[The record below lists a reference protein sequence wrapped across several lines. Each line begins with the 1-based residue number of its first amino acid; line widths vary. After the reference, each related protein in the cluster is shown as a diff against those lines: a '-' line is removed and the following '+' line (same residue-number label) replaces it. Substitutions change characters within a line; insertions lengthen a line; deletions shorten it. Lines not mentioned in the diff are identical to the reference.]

1 MSLGFGIGLI
11 PFGGCGIGG
20 DRLSWFQRIGND
32 LSTDPHP
39 RPMANSYDLPAAI
52 VSDTLETLMG
62 HLATA
67 DAAANAAANEC
78 KRLRDEIAGIMIA
91 ADVTSERTCWGL
103 VSLTS
108 RDKVTYSPAIKVLEI
123 NLKAEKDKEV
133 ATGAAKVTEGDK
145 FIRVTWAK

>member
-1 MSLGFGIGLI
+1 MPILEVSHPRWIGARI
-11 PFGGCGIGG
+11 RP
-20 DRLSWFQRIGND
+20 RLLATGETNH
-32 LSTDPHP
+32 TPPPHP
-39 RPMANSYDLPAAI
+39 RPMAQSYDLPAAI

-67 DAAANAAANEC
+67 DAAANAAAAEC

-108 RDKVTYSPAIKVLEI
+108 RDKVTYSDAIACLEI
-123 NLKAEKDKEV
+123 QLKAEKSKEV
-133 ATGAAKVTEGDK
+133 ATGIAKVTAGDQ
-145 FIRVTWAK
+145 FIRVTWSR

>member
-1 MSLGFGIGLI
+1 
-11 PFGGCGIGG
+11 
-20 DRLSWFQRIGND
+20 
-32 LSTDPHP
+32 
-39 RPMANSYDLPAAI
+39 
-52 VSDTLETLMG
+52 MG

-67 DAAANAAANEC
+67 DAAANAAAAEC

-91 ADVTSERTCWGL
+91 ADVTSERTVWGL

-133 ATGAAKVTEGDK
+133 ATGTAKVAEGDK
-145 FIRVTWAK
+145 FIRVTWSK

>member
-1 MSLGFGIGLI
+1 
-11 PFGGCGIGG
+11 
-20 DRLSWFQRIGND
+20 
-32 LSTDPHP
+32 
-39 RPMANSYDLPAAI
+39 MAQSYDLPAAI

-67 DAAANAAANEC
+67 DAAANAAAAEY

-91 ADVTSERTCWGL
+91 ADVNSERTVWGL

-108 RDKVTYSPAIKVLEI
+108 RDKVTYSDAIACLEI
-123 NLKAEKDKEV
+123 DLKAAKSKEV
-133 ATGAAKVTEGDK
+133 ATGIAKVTEGDK

>member
-1 MSLGFGIGLI
+1 MPIRKPSQSPVAGVPDPVVLL
-11 PFGGCGIGG
+11 
-20 DRLSWFQRIGND
+20 FQRIGND
-32 LSTDPHP
+32 LSPDPHP
-39 RPMANSYDLPAAI
+39 RPMAQSYDLPAAI

-67 DAAANAAANEC
+67 EAKYKAAEAE
-78 KRLRDEIAGIMIA
+78 KERLRDEIAGIMIA
-91 ADVTSERTCWGL
+91 ADVTSERTVWGL

-108 RDKVTYSPAIKVLEI
+108 RDKVTYSSAIKVLEI

>member
-1 MSLGFGIGLI
+1 M
-11 PFGGCGIGG
+11 
-20 DRLSWFQRIGND
+20 
-32 LSTDPHP
+32 TT
-39 RPMANSYDLPAAI
+39 SYDLPSAI
-52 VSDTLETLMG
+52 VSDTIEHLMG
-62 HLATA
+62 KLATA
-67 DAAANAAANEC
+67 DKVYKEAEAEL
-78 KRLRDEIAGIMIA
+78 KRLRDEIAGIMISA
-91 ADVTSERTCWGL
+91 NVTSERTCWGL

>member
-1 MSLGFGIGLI
+1 LISSDSLQVLT
-11 PFGGCGIGG
+11 GGRGSGWCRISASGTPVPAPHF
-20 DRLSWFQRIGND
+20 RL
-32 LSTDPHP
+32 
-39 RPMANSYDLPAAI
+39 MAQSYDLPAAI

-67 DAAANAAANEC
+67 DAAANAAAAEY

-108 RDKVTYSPAIKVLEI
+108 RDKVAYSDAIACLEI
-123 NLKAEKDKEV
+123 DLKAAKSKEV
-133 ATGAAKVTEGDK
+133 KMGIAKVTEGDK